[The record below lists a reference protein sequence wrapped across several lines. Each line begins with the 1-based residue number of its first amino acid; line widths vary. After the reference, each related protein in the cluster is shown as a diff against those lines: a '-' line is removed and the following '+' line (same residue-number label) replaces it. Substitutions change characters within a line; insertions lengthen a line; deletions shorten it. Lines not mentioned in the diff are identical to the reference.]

1 MHTLCHNF
9 AGLATAR
16 FLLGAIEVCTAP
28 AVIYITGSW
37 LVMAALIKRNCP
49 ISLQNKQALTSEYSG
64 IPKLSRSQE
73 LQSGTR
79 HHAGPTSSVASSP
92 LQSTMPNLQVARFVC
107 FLWLPHVLHGRP
119 TVLLPSS
126 FTNRSQLAHG
136 RGEDHCSRKSP
147 RKQDWFRGV
156 AIQQVAT
163 LRIFHGHSFL
173 HDVPAPG
180 LHWSPKWWS
189 DSFR

>member
-1 MHTLCHNF
+1 MQRFSLLKYFSIIYMLWGFVVAMHTLCHNF

-79 HHAGPTSSVASSP
+79 H
-92 LQSTMPNLQVARFVC
+92 
-107 FLWLPHVLHGRP
+107 
-119 TVLLPSS
+119 
-126 FTNRSQLAHG
+126 
-136 RGEDHCSRKSP
+136 
-147 RKQDWFRGV
+147 
-156 AIQQVAT
+156 
-163 LRIFHGHSFL
+163 
-173 HDVPAPG
+173 
-180 LHWSPKWWS
+180 
-189 DSFR
+189 